1 MRSADGT
8 VQAFSD
14 GAGALWVR
22 RGAGATAEPLVAAA
36 ALGGA
41 PRLVGF
47 TADGQFLVVAAA
59 AAGGAE
65 HVYAVAVAD
74 GTPRDLTPDADG
86 VGAIA
91 FGKGADVLVAIET
104 PAAGAGTSWHR
115 CTAPDGPL
123 ILDTLPPPGGGAV
136 EQWLVD
142 DGHVVGAV
150 VERADGATVLMMRG
164 VEPARYGGPVWLATC
179 KRLGLPLPPADPA
192 SPALYAPWEAVAEWD
207 AADGTK
213 VLGVKEGLA
222 WLLQAEQAVAIA
234 ADGAHFEVPLK

>member
-1 MRSADGT
+1 MSAPGRRRDG
-8 VQAFSD
+8 Q
-14 GAGALWVR
+14 
-22 RGAGATAEPLVAAA
+22 PLVAAA
-36 ALGGA
+36 SAWA
-41 PRLVGF
+41 SPR
-47 TADGQFLVVAAA
+47 TAFLVVAAA
-59 AAGGAE
+59 AACGAE

-123 ILDTLPPPGGGAV
+123 MLDTLPPPGGGAV

-164 VEPARYGGPVWLATC
+164 ACALRRPGRLATC
-179 KRLGLPLPPADPA
+179 KRLGLPLPLAPRRQ
-192 SPALYAPWEAVAEWD
+192 LYAPWERSPG
-207 AADGTK
+207 GTLPTAR
-213 VLGVKEGLA
+213 VLGVREGLA
-222 WLLQAEQAVAIA
+222 WLLQAGQAVAV
-234 ADGAHFEVPLK
+234 ADGGRGAAQVAWRSESKYGGRSL